1 MKSLIIALAL
11 MLASVPAA
19 HAKGNVMPQLADE
32 SRALAPSGDIET
44 ARVITTVSS
53 IPLAIDLAAYSLA
66 ERAFAPQIVIDY
78 TSLWG
83 GQPATMTPAELMTA
97 WRAIVPGFD
106 ATWHQ
111 LPEVQADVTGEEA
124 TARAFVDGRHWI
136 GELLWRP
143 VGEYHWRLQKQDGH
157 WKVTHMTFLMTEEIG
172 DRGLAQQAMERAAAR
187 Q

>member
-1 MKSLIIALAL
+1 MKTLIIAIAR
-11 MLASVPAA
+11 MFASVPAA
-19 HAKGNVMPQLADE
+19 HAQESAMPPSHGE
-32 SRALAPSGDIET
+32 SRALAPTGDIET

-53 IPLAIDLAAYSLA
+53 IPLAVDLADYSLA
-66 ERAFAPQIVIDY
+66 ERAFAPEIMIDY

-83 GQPATMTPAELMTA
+83 GQPATMTPTELMTA

-111 LPEVQADVTGEEA
+111 LSDIEATVTAEEA

-136 GELLWRP
+136 GEQLWRP
-143 VGEYHWRLQKQDGH
+143 VGEYHWRLQKQNGR
-157 WKVTHMTFLMTEEIG
+157 WKVTHMTFLMTEELG
-172 DRGLAQQAMERAAAR
+172 DRGLAQQAMEGAAAR